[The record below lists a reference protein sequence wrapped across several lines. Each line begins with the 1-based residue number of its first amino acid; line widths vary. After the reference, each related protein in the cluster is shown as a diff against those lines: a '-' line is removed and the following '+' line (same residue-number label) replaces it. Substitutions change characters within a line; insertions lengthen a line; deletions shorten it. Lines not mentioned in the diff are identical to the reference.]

1 MKNDGEGVIIEAT
14 SAELY
19 YKYIKEEY
27 FEVMNFAQFIQS
39 VKSQGCKIIDEEG
52 NKNE

>member
-14 SAELY
+14 STELY
-19 YKYIKEEY
+19 HKYMKEEY
-27 FEVMNFAQFIQS
+27 FEVMSFAQFIQS
-39 VKSQGCKIIDEEG
+39 VKNQGCKIIDEEN